1 MKVLNMNKIIIFL
14 VMLFLSS
21 SSIFAQRQLKN
32 FEELMTSL
40 KTGKQVHMVVYYN
53 KCKLISD
60 NEEKDKVP
68 DAIGGMNLGV
78 FEYFAK
84 EAVKNK
90 LAFVVAS
97 ESKLIEN
104 PKGDGFVYNYV
115 KIKVSEDNKVKITA
129 QYIDSKTLEQK
140 MDENFFGEIN
150 DGKNEKAVYFYEA
163 N

>member
-1 MKVLNMNKIIIFL
+1 MKKVVLFL
-14 VMLFLSS
+14 VAILFIST
-21 SSIFAQRQLKN
+21 SIFAQKQLKN

-40 KTGKQVHMVVYYN
+40 KAGKQVRMVVYYK

-60 NEEKDKVP
+60 NEEKEKVP

-78 FEYFAK
+78 YEYFEK

-115 KIKVSEDNKVKITA
+115 KIKVYEDNKVKITA
-129 QYIDSKTLEQK
+129 QYVDVKTFEQK

-150 DGKNEKAVYFYEA
+150 DEKNDKAVYFYEV

>member
-1 MKVLNMNKIIIFL
+1 MDMNKISSILIVIFL
-14 VMLFLSS
+14 MSNPV
-21 SSIFAQRQLKN
+21 FAQKQLKN
-32 FEELMTSL
+32 FDELMAAL
-40 KTGKQVHMVVYYN
+40 KSGKQVRMVVYYN

-60 NEEKDKVP
+60 NEEKEKVP

-78 FEYFAK
+78 YEYFAK
-84 EAVKNK
+84 EAIKNK

-104 PKGDGFVYNYV
+104 PKGEGYVYNYV

-129 QYIDSKTLEQK
+129 QYIDAKTFEQK

-150 DGKNEKAVYFYEA
+150 DEKNEKAVYFYEMSTF
-163 N
+163 

>member
-1 MKVLNMNKIIIFL
+1 MKKVVLFL
-14 VMLFLSS
+14 VAILFIST
-21 SSIFAQRQLKN
+21 SIFAQKQLKN

-40 KTGKQVHMVVYYN
+40 KAGKQVRMVVYYK

-60 NEEKDKVP
+60 NEEKEKVP

-78 FEYFAK
+78 YEYFEK

-129 QYIDSKTLEQK
+129 QYVDVKSFEQK

-150 DGKNEKAVYFYEA
+150 DEKNDKAVYFYEV

>member
-1 MKVLNMNKIIIFL
+1 MKKIVLFL
-14 VMLFLSS
+14 VAILFIST
-21 SSIFAQRQLKN
+21 SIFAQKQLKN

-40 KTGKQVHMVVYYN
+40 KSGKQVRMVVYYN

-60 NEEKDKVP
+60 NEEKEKVP

-78 FEYFAK
+78 YEYFAK

-115 KIKVSEDNKVKITA
+115 KIKVYEDNKVKITA
-129 QYIDSKTLEQK
+129 QYLDVKSFEQK

-150 DGKNEKAVYFYEA
+150 DEKNDKAVYFYEV

>member
-1 MKVLNMNKIIIFL
+1 
-14 VMLFLSS
+14 
-21 SSIFAQRQLKN
+21 
-32 FEELMTSL
+32 
-40 KTGKQVHMVVYYN
+40 
-53 KCKLISD
+53 
-60 NEEKDKVP
+60 
-68 DAIGGMNLGV
+68 MNLGV
-78 FEYFAK
+78 YEYFAK

-129 QYIDSKTLEQK
+129 QYVDVKTFEQK

-150 DGKNEKAVYFYEA
+150 DEKNEKAVYFYEV

>member
-1 MKVLNMNKIIIFL
+1 MRNLTSLLVIFL
-14 VMLFLSS
+14 IIST
-21 SSIFAQRQLKN
+21 SIFAQKQLKN
-32 FEELMTSL
+32 FDELMSSL
-40 KTGKQVHMVVYYN
+40 NSGKQVRLVAYYK

-60 NEEKDKVP
+60 NEEQEKIP

-78 FEYFAK
+78 YEFFAK
-84 EAVKNK
+84 EAVRNK
-90 LAFVVAS
+90 LAFVVFS
-97 ESKLIEN
+97 ESKIIQY

-129 QYIDSKTLEQK
+129 QYVDVKSFEIK

-150 DGKNEKAVYFYEA
+150 DGKNDKGIYFYES

>member
-1 MKVLNMNKIIIFL
+1 MKKISSILVVIFL
-14 VMLFLSS
+14 ISTSV
-21 SSIFAQRQLKN
+21 FAQKQLKS
-32 FEELMTSL
+32 FDELMTSL
-40 KTGKQVHMVVYYN
+40 KSGKQVRMVVYYS

-60 NEEKDKVP
+60 NEEKEKVP

-78 FEYFAK
+78 YEYFAK

-115 KIKVSEDNKVKITA
+115 KVKVSEDNKVKITA
-129 QYIDSKTLEQK
+129 QYVDAKTFEQK
-140 MDENFFGEIN
+140 MDENFFSEIN

>member
-1 MKVLNMNKIIIFL
+1 MNKISSILIVIFL
-14 VMLFLSS
+14 MSNPV
-21 SSIFAQRQLKN
+21 FAQKQLKN
-32 FEELMTSL
+32 FDELMAAL
-40 KTGKQVHMVVYYN
+40 KSGKQVRMVVYYN

-60 NEEKDKVP
+60 NEEKEKVP

-78 FEYFAK
+78 YEYFAK
-84 EAVKNK
+84 EAIKNK

-104 PKGDGFVYNYV
+104 PKGEGYVYNYV

-129 QYIDSKTLEQK
+129 QYIDAKTFEQK

-150 DGKNEKAVYFYEA
+150 DEKNEKAVYFYEMSTF
-163 N
+163 

>member
-1 MKVLNMNKIIIFL
+1 MKKISSILVVIFL
-14 VMLFLSS
+14 IST
-21 SSIFAQRQLKN
+21 SIFAQKQLKS
-32 FEELMTSL
+32 FDELMTSL
-40 KTGKQVHMVVYYN
+40 KSGKQVRMVVYYN

-60 NEEKDKVP
+60 NEEKEKVP

-78 FEYFAK
+78 YEYFAK

-129 QYIDSKTLEQK
+129 QYIDVKTFEQK

-150 DGKNEKAVYFYEA
+150 DEKNEKAVYFYEV

>member
-1 MKVLNMNKIIIFL
+1 MKKISL
-14 VMLFLSS
+14 LTVLFLIISTS
-21 SSIFAQRQLKN
+21 VIAQKQLNN
-32 FEELMTSL
+32 FEDIMTSL
-40 KTGKQVHMVVYYN
+40 KSGKQVRMVAYYN

-60 NEEKDKVP
+60 NEEKEKVP

-104 PKGDGFVYNYV
+104 PKGEGFVYNYV
-115 KIKVSEDNKVKITA
+115 KIKISEDNKVKITA
-129 QYIDSKTLEQK
+129 QYIDTKTFEQK

-150 DGKNEKAVYFYEA
+150 DGKNEKAVYFYEG

>member
-1 MKVLNMNKIIIFL
+1 MKKIGLFL
-14 VMLFLSS
+14 VIL
-21 SSIFAQRQLKN
+21 IFISASAFSQKQLKN
-32 FEELMTSL
+32 FEDLMTSL
-40 KTGKQVHMVVYYN
+40 KSGKQVRMVVYYN

-60 NEEKDKVP
+60 NEEKEKVP

-78 FEYFAK
+78 YEYFAK

-104 PKGDGFVYNYV
+104 PKGEGFVYNYV

-129 QYIDSKTLEQK
+129 QYIDTKTFEQK
-140 MDENFFGEIN
+140 MDETFFGEIN
-150 DGKNEKAVYFYEA
+150 DEKNDKAVYFYEV

>member
-1 MKVLNMNKIIIFL
+1 MKKKNLLLIT
-14 VMLFLSS
+14 LFLIS
-21 SSIFAQRQLKN
+21 SSIFAQKQLKN

-40 KTGKQVHMVVYYN
+40 KSGKQVRMVVYYN

-60 NEEKDKVP
+60 NEEKDKIP

-97 ESKLIEN
+97 ETKLIEN
-104 PKGDGFVYNYV
+104 PKGDGFVYNYA
-115 KIKVSEDNKVKITA
+115 KIKITEDNKVKITA
-129 QYIDSKTLEQK
+129 QYIDPKTFEQK
-140 MDENFFGEIN
+140 MNENFFGEIN
-150 DGKNEKAVYFYEA
+150 DGKNDKAVYFYEL